1 MEYVKE
7 ISLPIDKPYNRV
19 PVFAKQGDYNSR
31 FLHVTLTENDEAIA
45 TSAIGTVTR
54 VAVGVARRKDRG
66 SKCFAATYNNDGT
79 FTLPLPAYAT
89 EYANDDVTL
98 DLMVWTVVGEE
109 TQLLRSAAVVV
120 HVEKSGYSGEEVSD
134 DENRDILSQLIAEV
148 QELNTTVITAE
159 AGRVEAEQERVTAET
174 ARVNAEQQRASAET
188 ARANA
193 ESSRA
198 SAESGRVTAE
208 QGRVTAE
215 QQRVA
220 AEQQRATDYA
230 ALQEELGDS
239 IENINSAAEAAETVQ
254 EIAASIEL
262 PLYYD
267 EEGYVCADYDF
278 AAGNTTNNNS

>member
-1 MEYVKE
+1 MEYIKE

-98 DLMVWTVVGEE
+98 DLMVWTVVGKE

-134 DENRDILSQLIAEV
+134 DENRDILSQLISEV
-148 QELNTTVITAE
+148 QTLETTVSTAE
-159 AGRVEAEQERVTAET
+159 AARVAAEQARNSAEEGRI
-174 ARVNAEQQRASAET
+174 AAET
-188 ARANA
+188 ARATA
-193 ESSRA
+193 EQGRA
-198 SAESGRVTAE
+198 TAEQGRVTAESGRVTAE
-208 QGRVTAE
+208 QSRVTAENSRVTAE
-215 QQRVA
+215 QQRAEDYAELQTKLGDAIDNINAA
-220 AEQQRATDYA
+220 AENAQ
-230 ALQEELGDS
+230 
-239 IENINSAAEAAETVQ
+239 IVQ
-254 EIAASIEL
+254 EIASKMQMAF
-262 PLYYD
+262 YYD
-267 EEGYVCADYDF
+267 DEGYPCAEEMMSD
-278 AAGNTTNNNS
+278 GSNT

>member
-98 DLMVWTVVGEE
+98 DLMVWTVVGKE

-134 DENRDILSQLIAEV
+134 DENRDILSQLISEV
-148 QELNTTVITAE
+148 QTLETTVSTAE
-159 AGRVEAEQERVTAET
+159 AARVAAEQARNSAEEGRI
-174 ARVNAEQQRASAET
+174 AAET
-188 ARANA
+188 ARATA
-193 ESSRA
+193 EQGRA
-198 SAESGRVTAE
+198 TAEQDRVTAESGRVTAE
-208 QGRVTAE
+208 QSRVTAENSRVTAE
-215 QQRVA
+215 QQR
-220 AEQQRATDYA
+220 AEDYA
-230 ALQEELGDS
+230 ELQTKLGDA
-239 IENINSAAEAAETVQ
+239 IDNINAATENAQIVQ
-254 EIAASIEL
+254 EIASKMQMAF
-262 PLYYD
+262 YYD
-267 EEGYVCADYDF
+267 DEGYPCAEEMMSD
-278 AAGNTTNNNS
+278 GSNT

>member
-98 DLMVWTVVGEE
+98 DLMVWTVVGKE

-134 DENRDILSQLIAEV
+134 DENRDILSQLISEV
-148 QELNTTVITAE
+148 QTLETTVSTAE
-159 AGRVEAEQERVTAET
+159 AGRVAAEQARDSAEEGRI
-174 ARVNAEQQRASAET
+174 AAET
-188 ARANA
+188 ARATA
-193 ESSRA
+193 EQGRA
-198 SAESGRVTAE
+198 TAEQGRVTAESGRVTAE
-208 QGRVTAE
+208 QSRVTAENSRVTAE
-215 QQRVA
+215 QQRAEDYAELQTKLGDAIDNINAA
-220 AEQQRATDYA
+220 AENAQ
-230 ALQEELGDS
+230 
-239 IENINSAAEAAETVQ
+239 IVQ
-254 EIAASIEL
+254 EIASKMQMAF
-262 PLYYD
+262 YYD
-267 EEGYVCADYDF
+267 DEGYPCAEEMMSD
-278 AAGNTTNNNS
+278 GSNT

>member
-134 DENRDILSQLIAEV
+134 DENRDILSQLISEV
-148 QELNTTVITAE
+148 QTLETTVSTAE
-159 AGRVEAEQERVTAET
+159 AGRVEAEQARESAEENRI
-174 ARVNAEQQRASAET
+174 AAET
-188 ARANA
+188 ARATA
-193 ESSRA
+193 EQSRA
-198 SAESGRVTAE
+198 TAEQSRVTAESGRVTAE
-208 QGRVTAE
+208 QSRVTAE
-215 QQRVA
+215 NSRVA
-220 AEQQRATDYA
+220 AEQQRAEDYA
-230 ALQEELGDS
+230 ELQTELGDA
-239 IENINSAAEAAETVQ
+239 IDNINAAAENAQIVQ
-254 EIAASIEL
+254 EIASKMQMAF
-262 PLYYD
+262 YYD
-267 EEGYVCADYDF
+267 DEGYPCAEEMMSD
-278 AAGNTTNNNS
+278 GSNT

>member
-98 DLMVWTVVGEE
+98 DLMVWTVVGKE

-134 DENRDILSQLIAEV
+134 DENRDILSQLISEV
-148 QELNTTVITAE
+148 QTLETTVSTAE
-159 AGRVEAEQERVTAET
+159 AA
-174 ARVNAEQQRASAET
+174 
-188 ARANA
+188 
-193 ESSRA
+193 
-198 SAESGRVTAE
+198 
-208 QGRVTAE
+208 
-215 QQRVA
+215 RVA
-220 AEQQRATDYA
+220 AEQQRAEDYA
-230 ALQEELGDS
+230 ELQTKLGDA
-239 IENINSAAEAAETVQ
+239 IDNINAAAENAQIVQ
-254 EIAASIEL
+254 EIASKMQMAF
-262 PLYYD
+262 YYD
-267 EEGYVCADYDF
+267 DEGYPCAEEMMSD
-278 AAGNTTNNNS
+278 GSNT